1 MLVLL
6 VLELPNV
13 PHVHVVVAPPGG
25 DDEHPVGV
33 VLEEGVGLA
42 DDENLGDSPPGAVEH
57 VDLPAVPPPAHLEE
71 YVPFQ
76 VKLGVEVGLLGMEGG
91 GVGDGQGLLREVK
104 PLTPWQ
110 VILRLL
116 MSAGSRW
123 DMMAMARW
131 GVGPKTEVR
140 LTGLGLISFGEA
152 IFDYR
157 GPSIVMLNF
166 RTCRVSWFADSISNF
181 WISGK

>member
-1 MLVLL
+1 MVLVLL

-71 YVPFQ
+71 YDED
-76 VKLGVEVGLLGMEGG
+76 GV
-91 GVGDGQGLLREVK
+91 
-104 PLTPWQ
+104 TY
-110 VILRLL
+110 VINDIFLK
-116 MSAGSRW
+116 RW
-123 DMMAMARW
+123 IQA
-131 GVGPKTEVR
+131 
-140 LTGLGLISFGEA
+140 
-152 IFDYR
+152 YQ
-157 GPSIVMLNF
+157 
-166 RTCRVSWFADSISNF
+166 
-181 WISGK
+181 